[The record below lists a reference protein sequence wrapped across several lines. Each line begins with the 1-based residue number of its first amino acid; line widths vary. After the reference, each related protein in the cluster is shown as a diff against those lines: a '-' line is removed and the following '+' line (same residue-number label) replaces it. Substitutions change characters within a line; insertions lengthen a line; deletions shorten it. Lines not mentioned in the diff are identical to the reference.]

1 MAQSTSWTA
10 DFCQLHRCCRGFGGL
25 ALDGQHCHL
34 AKSWSRLPRKVGN
47 FLMVPLMDVLW
58 IAIALYIEQF
68 NTIETYEK
76 RFLNRGMAIGCPI
89 LLPLVDQKHLLSFP
103 HAPNTSRPLIN
114 IYLFIYHGFLSYLFF
129 SYPILFYLILSHRLS
144 FYSILSYL
152 FYFILPYLIS
162 YYILIF
168 YSIVSFYLSIYL
180 SNLI

>member
-34 AKSWSRLPRKVGN
+34 AKSWSRLPRKAGN
-47 FLMVPLMDVLW
+47 FLMVPLMDFLW

-114 IYLFIYHGFLSYLFF
+114 IYLSCFSFLSFLFLSYFIL
-129 SYPILFYLILSHRLS
+129 SYPISSSLILFYLILFFL
-144 FYSILSYL
+144 FYLTLSYL
-152 FYFILPYLIS
+152 VLSYFNFLFYC
-162 YYILIF
+162 IF
-168 YSIVSFYLSIYL
+168 LSFCLS
-180 SNLI
+180 